1 MKKILLILMAMF
13 AFGLQNVNAQDA
25 PLKIVTNNPDFT
37 IKVKRCAASGKT
49 VIIDLLLNNV
59 GTNDIDVEE
68 VRGGGGTYIS
78 EAYDD
83 EGNIYQSD
91 NLKVKIA
98 NRASY
103 EVYDT
108 GKFSIPSGVPMRLSI
123 QISNVPQSAESIA
136 RLKLIFFC
144 NAWGLGPDK
153 PVRISNIPITRD

>member
-1 MKKILLILMAMF
+1 M
-13 AFGLQNVNAQDA
+13 
-25 PLKIVTNNPDFT
+25 
-37 IKVKRCAASGKT
+37 
-49 VIIDLLLNNV
+49 LNNV

-144 NAWGLGPDK
+144 KAWGLGPDK